1 VNTLKNI
8 TIILFILV
16 TWVARAQEVKFNH
29 EGLVLNNMQDYQK
42 KLSYKSDSIT
52 SLAYLNRLN
61 DSIKVITWADSM
73 RYKIDAKYDMQ
84 VAKIK
89 RKMDSLRGFSLPT
102 SQLQNRFDRIQKK
115 QTAMLSEVKEKQTA
129 LQTKVTK
136 HYSVWESSVRN
147 ILKLDSFGIKMP
159 DTKLPDLPNV
169 QVPVTNLKV
178 PGTKQNLPKNS
189 HLPGI
194 PPMPTL
200 GQQDFSS
207 LKMSKELKKI
217 GGSLSLPNT
226 SQLKQWEGQVP
237 ALKELNNLKVAGSS
251 YKNILKDPTVATEK
265 AIMNLSETS
274 LVKKELGAAGGI
286 KTNETVQIAGSMKDT
301 ESMKSEGIKLATNHF
316 EGKEKELSQ
325 AMDQMAKYKKKYE
338 SLPNLADAKR
348 QFWKP
353 KNGLKGKPFR
363 ERFALGF
370 NTGFRTSKD
379 TLILDFYPTA
389 SYKISGR
396 IEAGVGGIYHVRALT
411 NTWSLD
417 PNASSSWGGSA
428 FVVVKTFKNVFMRL
442 EADASTYS
450 KTSGDGSFHQ
460 AWRWT
465 YLSGLQTHFPISRR
479 WTGNIQ
485 TLYNFDHKLKD
496 GFPERLVVR
505 MFVQVR
511 LFSN

>member
-1 VNTLKNI
+1 MI
-8 TIILFILV
+8 V

-29 EGLVLNNMQDYQK
+29 EELVLNNMQDYQK
-42 KLSYKSDSIT
+42 KLSHKSDSIT

-73 RYKIDAKYDMQ
+73 RYKIDAKYNRQ

-102 SQLQNRFDRIQKK
+102 SQLQNSFDRIQKK
-115 QTAMLSEVKEKQTA
+115 QTAMLNEVKEKQSA
-129 LQTKVTK
+129 LQTKVLK
-136 HYSVWESSVRN
+136 RYSDWEASVRSK
-147 ILKLDSFGIKMP
+147 LKLDSFGIKMP
-159 DTKLPDLPNV
+159 NTRLPGLPNG
-169 QVPVTNLKV
+169 QVPMTNLKV
-178 PGTKQNLPKNS
+178 SGPKLNLPLNS
-189 HLPGI
+189 NLPGI
-194 PPMPTL
+194 PPMPVL

-207 LKMSKELKKI
+207 LKMSKEMKKI

-226 SQLKQWEGQVP
+226 TQLTQWESQVP
-237 ALKELNNLKVAGSS
+237 ALKELNSLKVASTS
-251 YKNILKDPTVATEK
+251 YENILKNPTDETEK
-265 AIMNLSETS
+265 AIMTLSETS
-274 LVKKELGAAGGI
+274 LVNKELSMTGGM
-286 KTNETVQIAGSMKDT
+286 KSNEAVQIAGSIKDR

-316 EGKEKELSQ
+316 EGKEKELSK
-325 AMDQMAKYKKKYE
+325 AMDEMTKYKKKYE
-338 SLPNLADAKR
+338 SLPNIADAKR

-353 KNGLKGKPFR
+353 RNGLKGKQFR
-363 ERFALGF
+363 ERFTLGF
-370 NTGFRTSKD
+370 NIGFRTSKD

-396 IEAGVGGIYHVRALT
+396 IEAGIGGIYHVRALT

-417 PNASSSWGGSA
+417 SKLSSTWGGSG

-450 KTSGDGSFHQ
+450 KSFGDGSFHQ

-465 YLSGLQTHFPISRR
+465 YLSGLQTYFPISRR

-496 GFPERLVVR
+496 GFPDRLVVR
-505 MFVQVR
+505 MGVQFKLLKR
-511 LFSN
+511 